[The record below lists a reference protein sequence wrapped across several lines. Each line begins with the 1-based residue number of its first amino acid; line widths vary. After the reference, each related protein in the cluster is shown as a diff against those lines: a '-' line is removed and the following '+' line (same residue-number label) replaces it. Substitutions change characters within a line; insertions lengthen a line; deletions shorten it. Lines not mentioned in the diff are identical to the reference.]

1 MLSSI
6 DESFQHQVAFPQSV
20 VSSSDP
26 GWRERYWVN
35 FQDTRTKDRSISLGL
50 GKYPNQDVFEGFVCL
65 SERGTQTN
73 LCLSRSISSRPLDK
87 ELLEVGPLRVDVVEP
102 FRQLRFVLGPNPSGL
117 ELDVTWTSV
126 CEPILED
133 RHLEVVR
140 GRITH
145 DLIRYV
151 QLGRMSGTLSTA
163 SGPIEVRADDWY
175 AERDHSWGLR
185 PIPVKPGAP
194 PAQPPIWK
202 FLMFCPL
209 QFDTFAAHIYL
220 YETTPGQPL
229 HLSASLVG
237 THGHPDPPT
246 VQSISHELTWV
257 EDAPA
262 ATLEGGTIRFD
273 LIDGTSREVTLV
285 AHPQRI
291 LLRGAGY
298 GRDHGDW
305 KAEEWFEVDH
315 WDLNDAA
322 VLRKAAGA
330 STDHLIEA
338 RCAGEVGY
346 GVMEYV
352 VRTGYPKYQAAQRR
366 RRSAEPTR

>member
-6 DESFQHQVAFPQSV
+6 DESFQHQVSFPQAV

-35 FQDTRTKDRSISLGL
+35 FQDTRTKERSISLGL

-65 SERGTQTN
+65 AERGAQTS
-73 LCLSRSISSRPLDK
+73 LCLSRSISNSPLDNM
-87 ELLEVGPLRVDVVEP
+87 LLEVGPLRVDVIEP

-126 CEPILED
+126 CEPVLED
-133 RHLEVVR
+133 RHLEIDR
-140 GRITH
+140 GRVTH

-151 QLGRMSGTLSTA
+151 QLGRMSGALNTP
-163 SGPIEVRADDWY
+163 SGPVEVRAEDWY

-185 PIPVKPGAP
+185 PIPAKPGAP
-194 PAQPPIWK
+194 PARPPAWK

-220 YETTPGQPL
+220 YETVPGRPL

-237 THGHPDPPT
+237 THGHPDPPQ
-246 VQSISHELTWV
+246 VYSISHELTWV
-257 EDAPA
+257 EGAPA
-262 ATLEGGTIRFD
+262 ATLAGGTIRFE
-273 LIDGTSREVTLV
+273 LVDGTSREVTLI
-285 AHPQRI
+285 AHPQRVM
-291 LLRGAGY
+291 LRGAGY

-305 KAEEWFEVDH
+305 KGDDWLEVDQ
-315 WDLNDAA
+315 WDLTDPE
-322 VLRKAAGA
+322 VVRKAAGA
-330 STDHLIEA
+330 STDHLVEA
-338 RCAGEVGY
+338 RYEDEVGY

-352 VRTGYPKYQAAQRR
+352 VRSGYPKYHAAQRR
-366 RRSAEPTR
+366 RPRREPS